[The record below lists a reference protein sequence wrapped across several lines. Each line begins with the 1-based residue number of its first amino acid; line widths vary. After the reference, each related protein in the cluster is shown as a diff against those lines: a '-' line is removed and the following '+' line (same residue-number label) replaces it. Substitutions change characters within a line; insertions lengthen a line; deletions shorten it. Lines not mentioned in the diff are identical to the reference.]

1 MIPLSNLRLIR
12 PLLADSTPDD
22 DDFDIDDDEITTLLK
37 INEAFTSISL
47 VAGLIVLF
55 LFIKTW
61 KTCSQ
66 VGKMGFFL
74 TLANL
79 IYTITNLLPILYRG
93 LFSNCTL
100 DGTLRTFSILSC
112 IVWATKIA
120 ITAFRALIRRDY
132 NPNTP
137 IGMIWGFAVPMV
149 VAIIP
154 LIPNGGYLYYDN
166 LGLNCDVY
174 SDVESLRPVWI
185 TIMNIIPLIVS
196 IVLTA
201 FSYARIIKYLRKFQ
215 GDYEIPTKRFIAYPL
230 SLMISWL
237 PLLIFRVVYF
247 IDYNIWLD
255 GAAIVFSRSSGI
267 INAVLYGW
275 ERFKVAQNINNL
287 DEEGKENEVEIG
299 RDRTDSTESYADLSY
314 LDEDLDTMENMQ
326 RRKSTHY
333 KL

>member
-1 MIPLSNLRLIR
+1 MIPLSNLHLIR
-12 PLLADSTPDD
+12 PLLSDSTPDD
-22 DDFDIDDDEITTLLK
+22 DDFDIDDEEITTLLK
-37 INEAFTSISL
+37 INDAFTFISL
-47 VAGLIVLF
+47 LAGLTVLF

-79 IYTITNLLPILYRG
+79 IYTITNLLPVLYRG
-93 LFSNCTL
+93 LFSYCPL

-120 ITAFRALIRRDY
+120 TTAFKALIRRDY

-137 IGMIWGFAVPMV
+137 VGAIWGFAIPFI
-149 VAIIP
+149 VALIP

-185 TIMNIIPLIVS
+185 ILMNIIPLIVS

-201 FSYARIIKYLRKFQ
+201 FSYARIIKYLRNLQ
-215 GDYEIPTKRFIAYPL
+215 GDYEIPTRRFIAYPL

-237 PLLIFRVVYF
+237 PLLVFRVAYF

-275 ERFKVAQNINNL
+275 ERFKVAQNINNIG
-287 DEEGKENEVEIG
+287 EEKENEVEFG
-299 RDRTDSTESYADLSY
+299 RDRTESTESYADLSY
-314 LDEDLDTMENMQ
+314 LDEDLDNIDDMQ
-326 RRKSTHY
+326 RRKSTNY